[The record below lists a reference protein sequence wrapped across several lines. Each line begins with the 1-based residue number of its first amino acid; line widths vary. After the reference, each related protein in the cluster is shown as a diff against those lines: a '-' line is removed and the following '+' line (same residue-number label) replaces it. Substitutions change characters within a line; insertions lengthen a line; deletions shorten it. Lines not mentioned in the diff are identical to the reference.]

1 MRDEYDK
8 QLRILHDR
16 VTEMGELCEQA
27 IEITSMAVANPEKD
41 VFNTINGIEEEINK
55 IEREVE
61 LRCTNL
67 VLRQQPVASDL
78 RNISAAT
85 KIVTNLERIGDHAF
99 DIADILFNENAD
111 RVVTKI
117 DIKGMADTAV
127 EMLRKIIKA
136 YMNGDLAL
144 VKDVIS
150 MDDKVDDDFIKL
162 QNEIVQKIVKEDKDQ
177 ANYLDLMLIVKYYE
191 RVGDH
196 CVDIAE
202 WVAYAITGRL
212 YKDKEILDIQ

>member
-1 MRDEYDK
+1 
-8 QLRILHDR
+8 
-16 VTEMGELCEQA
+16 
-27 IEITSMAVANPEKD
+27 
-41 VFNTINGIEEEINK
+41 
-55 IEREVE
+55 
-61 LRCTNL
+61 
-67 VLRQQPVASDL
+67 
-78 RNISAAT
+78 
-85 KIVTNLERIGDHAF
+85 
-99 DIADILFNENAD
+99 
-111 RVVTKI
+111 
-117 DIKGMADTAV
+117 MADTAV

-144 VKDVIS
+144 VKDVIN